1 MQGKPIYLLKTL
13 TSLHLALCGAI
24 SIHSLVL
31 FASHFLIRPKIPPFF
46 AFSFS
51 CSLARLICSVCS
63 FEKLSIE
70 NSTGR
75 ISSFSLVVKGSFDKN
90 WIMIDRMCF
99 RCSSTWPW
107 TDMPALAQESL
118 PRLLFMRPVKL
129 STLVRFRAVGF
140 ACPAFCSSA

>member
-1 MQGKPIYLLKTL
+1 MQGKPIYLFKTL

-24 SIHSLVL
+24 SILSLVL
-31 FASHFLIRPKIPPFF
+31 FPSHFLIRPKRPPFL

-51 CSLARLICSVCS
+51 CSLACLICSVCS
-63 FEKLSIE
+63 FEKFSIE

-107 TDMPALAQESL
+107 TDIPPLAHESRL
-118 PRLLFMRPVKL
+118 RLLFMRPVKL
-129 STLVRFRAVGF
+129 STLVRFGTVVFG
-140 ACPAFCSSA
+140 CPAFCSSA